1 VPDQPMMSPDLA
13 VDLRRYF
20 AITAGTELPRVVR
33 EMSTRTLGARRRSFT
48 PLFAGGGALVAA
60 AALVF
65 AIVALPHGG
74 TTSGSGSTYSSA
86 ALANPGS
93 TISYPG
99 VDGGQLAQAGDV
111 LLLPAGH
118 GTAQL
123 TAAQAQ
129 AAAVAS
135 QVNAEVPGPAVLAWA
150 QVAGT
155 GQTGACLCWV
165 VDVPIRGG
173 VANGSYSAAPL
184 GSPPAQTVLVLVDAT
199 TGRIFATLSAPGI
212 P

>member
-1 VPDQPMMSPDLA
+1 VPDQPLMSPDLA
-13 VDLRRYF
+13 GDLRRYF
-20 AITAGTELPRVVR
+20 AITAGTELPRAVS
-33 EMSTRTLGARRRSFT
+33 EMSARTLGARRRSFT

-65 AIVALPHGG
+65 AIVALPHGAS
-74 TTSGSGSTYSSA
+74 TSGSTYSSA
-86 ALANPGS
+86 ALANPGP

-99 VDGGQLAQAGDV
+99 VDSGQLAQAGDV

-118 GTAQL
+118 GSAQL
-123 TAAQAQ
+123 TPAQAQ

-155 GQTGACLCWV
+155 GQTGVCLCWV

-173 VANGSYSAAPL
+173 LANGSYSAAPL
-184 GSPPAQTVLVLVDAT
+184 RSPHAQTVLVLVDAT
-199 TGRIFATLSAPGI
+199 TGRIFDTLSAPGI